1 MTKEFEM
8 EEIECQQSLFL
19 TDLPIEMII
28 HILQFLPLSSKYRAS
43 MVCHSMYNIF
53 NDPELWRQYEVFI
66 ESDKDNELMIRKGK
80 KEKMLISKF
89 GKYFKILTIKIY
101 GHLKGMPEDWHPVL
115 LKLSNQCSL
124 EKLIL
129 KVGTFSPQCE
139 PLRTKIPR
147 PPKEDMLVLLSLI
160 RNAKRIKQLVIQCW
174 PFLPDYP
181 EDQDI
186 IKVIARNPTFHRLE
200 HLSILWPDSSQML
213 SVYQPTLPNRRMVLE
228 LVSHL
233 KNLKSLRLRSTMLS
247 NDLLKEFAHCERVDK
262 LQLMKIY
269 VTHGKSN
276 PQLHI
281 PFINPSSWKCL
292 TDINPNFSVNCWVI
306 PRVQAAV
313 LSNMLTFDC
322 PLSTVV
328 FLEWSRVNDLMLES
342 ITSKYSKTLKRFELY
357 CGLTNYDT
365 SLIRMVEEC
374 TSLTHLVIKS
384 CTWYGL
390 HYRTVIELAK
400 SRGSGWKT
408 FQIDEK
414 NVSMVD
420 QIDHAENDEMV
431 AHLENRLEGI
441 AIDPENDDRKMKR
454 MELKES
460 LAAILGSEFVGRRKS
475 LIIYRNKDGVQ
486 I

>member
-1 MTKEFEM
+1 MTKEFQM
-8 EEIECQQSLFL
+8 EENECQQRLFL
-19 TDLPIEMII
+19 TDLPMEIII

-53 NDPELWRQYEVFI
+53 NDPELWRQYEVCI
-66 ESDKDNELMIRKGK
+66 ESDKDNDSITIEEHDAKI
-80 KEKMLISKF
+80 LISKF
-89 GKYFKILTIKIY
+89 GKYFKILTINIC
-101 GHLKGMPEDWHPVL
+101 GHLKGMPKDWHPVL

-129 KVGTFSPQCE
+129 KVGPYYSGSE
-139 PLRTKIPR
+139 SLRKEIPR
-147 PPKEDMLVLLSLI
+147 PPKEDMVVLLSLI
-160 RNAKRIKQLVIQCW
+160 RNAKRIKQLDIQYW
-174 PFLPDYP
+174 PFLPDYH

-186 IKVIARNPTFHRLE
+186 IKVIVRNPTFHRLE
-200 HLSILWPDSSQML
+200 HLSILWPDSRQML

-233 KNLKSLRLRSTMLS
+233 KNIKSLRLRSTMLS

-276 PQLHI
+276 PQFHI

-322 PLSTVV
+322 PLSRVV
-328 FLEWSRVNDLMLES
+328 FLEWSRVTDLMLES

-357 CGLTNYDT
+357 CGLKNYDN

-374 TSLTHLVIKS
+374 TSLKHLVIKS

-390 HYRTVIELAK
+390 QYRTVIKLAA

-408 FQIDEK
+408 FLIDEK
-414 NVSMVD
+414 NVSIVD
-420 QIDHAENDEMV
+420 NIDHAENDEMV
-431 AHLENRLEGI
+431 DHIENKLKGI

-460 LAAILGSEFVGRRKS
+460 LAAILGSEFDDRRKA

>member
-1 MTKEFEM
+1 MELLPCWERCKHKFNMTKEFEM

-89 GKYFKILTIKIY
+89 
-101 GHLKGMPEDWHPVL
+101 
-115 LKLSNQCSL
+115 
-124 EKLIL
+124 
-129 KVGTFSPQCE
+129 
-139 PLRTKIPR
+139 
-147 PPKEDMLVLLSLI
+147 
-160 RNAKRIKQLVIQCW
+160 
-174 PFLPDYP
+174 DYP